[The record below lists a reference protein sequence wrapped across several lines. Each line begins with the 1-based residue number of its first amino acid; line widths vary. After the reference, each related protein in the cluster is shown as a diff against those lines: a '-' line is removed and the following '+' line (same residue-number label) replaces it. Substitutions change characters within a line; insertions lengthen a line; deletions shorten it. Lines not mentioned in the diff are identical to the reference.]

1 MGKEIKKGD
10 VMENQKRSRGRPRL
24 DVSDQQPSTV
34 QALDRG
40 LTVLRCLGQDG
51 TLTLTD
57 LASRLGMPASTVHRI
72 LATLNAHGLVE
83 FIEQS
88 QEWAIGI
95 EAFRIGSAYLE
106 RTNLV
111 EASRTAMRS
120 LMINTGETSN
130 LAIMDDGDVV
140 FVSQIES
147 HNPIRAFFRSGTRGH
162 MHSSGIGKALLAN
175 IPEKDVDK
183 IVRKKGLPAFTEKS
197 LTMKDKL
204 FANLQITKKRGWSLD
219 DEERYSGMRC
229 VAAPI
234 FNAYGEAVAGISVS
248 GPTLRFADEAI
259 EDFAEKVMEAARRV
273 TIMIGGKVPE

>member
-1 MGKEIKKGD
+1 MD
-10 VMENQKRSRGRPRL
+10 NHKRSRGRPRL
-24 DVSDQQPSTV
+24 DISDQQPSTV

-40 LTVLRCLGQDG
+40 LTVLRCLSQDG

-57 LASRLGMPASTVHRI
+57 LASRLAMPASTVHRI

-83 FIEQS
+83 FKEQS

-120 LMINTGETSN
+120 LMVDTGETSN

-175 IPEKDVDK
+175 MPEKDVEK
-183 IVRKKGLPAFTEKS
+183 IIKDKGLPAFTEKS
-197 LTMKDKL
+197 LTIKNTL
-204 FANLQITKKRGWSLD
+204 FDDLQTTKIRGWSLD
-219 DEERYSGMRC
+219 DEERYLGMRC

-234 FNAYGEAVAGISVS
+234 FNDYGEAIAGISVS
-248 GPTLRFADEAI
+248 GPTNRFADEAI
-259 EDFAEKVMEAARRV
+259 EGFAEKVMESARRV
-273 TIMIGGKVPE
+273 TLMIGGKVPD